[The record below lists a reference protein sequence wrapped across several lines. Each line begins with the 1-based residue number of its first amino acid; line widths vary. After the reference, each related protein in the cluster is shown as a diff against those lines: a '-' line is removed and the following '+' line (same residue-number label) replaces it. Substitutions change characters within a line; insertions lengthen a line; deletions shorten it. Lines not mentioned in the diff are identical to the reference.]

1 MRPVPLSNLIAFLGA
16 AILLAMTPGPSTMVV
31 LRQTLRSGRR
41 AAFVTTLGN
50 ATGLMTW
57 AIAAAFGLTALV
69 AASQVAYDV
78 IRILGAVVLA
88 VLGIQS
94 LLRARH
100 VHGDDWEKEITG
112 AAATGA
118 GKTPSGWRAYRTG
131 ILTNLTN
138 PKAAVFIVSFLPQF
152 VPEHAPVLLAILALA
167 ALHGAISISWYT
179 ILAWMVSR
187 ARQVFVRPAVRRRL
201 EQVSGL
207 VLLGFS
213 VRLAVEHR

>member
-1 MRPVPLSNLIAFLGA
+1 VPLSNMLAFLGA
-16 AILLAMTPGPSTMVV
+16 AVLLAMTPGPSTLVV
-31 LRQTLRSGRR
+31 LRQALRNGRR
-41 AAFVTTLGN
+41 TAFATTLGN

-57 AIAAAFGLTALV
+57 AVAAAFGLTALV

-78 IRILGAVVLA
+78 IRILGAIVLA

-94 LLRARH
+94 LLRARRGH
-100 VHGDDWEKEITG
+100 DDDFAKEAASDAAHG
-112 AAATGA
+112 AAD
-118 GKTPSGWRAYRTG
+118 TPSGWRAYRTG

-152 VPEHAPVLLAILALA
+152 VPAHAPVFITILLLAAI
-167 ALHGAISISWYT
+167 HGVISISWYN

-187 ARQVFVRPAVRRRL
+187 ARQVFMRSSVRRRL
-201 EQVSGL
+201 EQISGL
-207 VLLGFS
+207 VLLGFG